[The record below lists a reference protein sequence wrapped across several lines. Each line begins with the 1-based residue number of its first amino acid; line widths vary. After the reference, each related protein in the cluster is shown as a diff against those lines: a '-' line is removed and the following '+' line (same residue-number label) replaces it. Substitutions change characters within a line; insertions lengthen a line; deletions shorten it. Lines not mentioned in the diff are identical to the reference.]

1 MASAQ
6 DVLNVARGEIGQ
18 TGSKYNT
25 AYYGHNSNAPWC
37 CTFLWWCFQQAGMGD
52 MFPKTASVFYAYS
65 ELKAKGY
72 QEIKDWGSAQPG
84 DIAFFKNFGH
94 IAIISANNNGT
105 VSRISGNDWD
115 SNPIHRVLEKSSKR
129 TDLQFYLRPNYS
141 NSSSFIGPIY
151 QPNNGSSDNT
161 ANTPTAIGTVNSS
174 SGSGDVYV
182 ESGDLIIS
190 TDDTNTYNAYDKDDG
205 SILPEMKNAR
215 TNHVEDRIKKLTEKI
230 ENVNKHVQK
239 HDITPFVIFKV
250 NEFELN
256 TRDPDSFNHYAI
268 SMENVKTG
276 IGQGNQFK
284 IKIAYHKHFSNY
296 ESINQLE
303 QALGPL
309 RAGSLI
315 AYDENNIEE
324 TRKSLGKNECSLQYG
339 YITGGQD
346 LITPLY
352 TGLLLKYTVTANKQI
367 VEYTLEGFTGEQIKV
382 DTVNWYPNIR
392 GMEFRKNKV
401 NERVGMGILKWK
413 ANEETLTEE
422 KIQKIAKK
430 LNTEYTDGIVFQ
442 PYLALDCFFQDYN
455 NSVSEDSTKYYLV
468 DCTGKK
474 LHDYTTLEI
483 VRLALCRGQ
492 TPLQYIEY
500 VVGQF
505 KLTET
510 NDYAYKYLQQE
521 KKTSTRFMYELI
533 KDKKDPT
540 KMYVCIDY
548 IDELDED
555 NLDSK
560 VAYDFKGYSTEN
572 NLLVDYNLNYDG
584 TVALSIANNY
594 SDDEEKDENNAIYID
609 RTGMIKKRVSL
620 SKDMFVA
627 GEIDE
632 VLISKQNSWLDK
644 VSTVNDVKMTTLG
657 LPFEITIGTIFRC
670 GVYITDTLHH
680 TSGNCFVTGVTDRI
694 ENNQY
699 LTDFTMIRMP
709 GYNKEILKT
718 SITETESE
726 STDTDKENDEAMVEN
741 TKTTVTNNGE

>member
-6 DVLNVARGEIGQ
+6 DVLNIARGEIGQ

-25 AYYGHNSNAPWC
+25 AFYGHSSSLPWC

-52 MFPKTASVFYAYS
+52 MFPKTASVIDAYS
-65 ELKAKGY
+65 KLKAKGY
-72 QEIKDWGSAQPG
+72 QEIEGWDNAQPG
-84 DIAFFKNFGH
+84 DLAFFKSFGH

-115 SNPIHRVLEKSSKR
+115 SNPTHRVLEKSSKR
-129 TDLQFYLRPNYS
+129 SDLQFYLRPNYS
-141 NSSSFIGPIY
+141 SSSSFIGPIY

-161 ANTPTAIGTVNSS
+161 ANTPTSIGTVSNSGNIS
-174 SGSGDVYV
+174 VPIGDC
-182 ESGDLIIS
+182 IIS
-190 TDDTNTYNAYDKDDG
+190 TNGNDNYDAYDKDDDTV
-205 SILPEMKNAR
+205 LPEMKNAR
-215 TNHVEDRIKKLTEKI
+215 TNHKEDRIKKLTEKI
-230 ENVNKHVQK
+230 ENVNKHVQE
-239 HDITPFVIFKV
+239 HDITPFITFKV
-250 NEFELN
+250 NDFELN
-256 TRDPDSFNHYAI
+256 TRDPDSFKHYAI

-276 IGQGNQFK
+276 VGQGNQFK

-315 AYDENNIEE
+315 AYNVNNIEE
-324 TRKSLGKNECSLQYG
+324 TRKALGKNECSLQYG

-352 TGLLLKYTVTANKQI
+352 TGLLLKYNVTANKQI

-392 GMEFRKNKV
+392 GMSFKTTKT
-401 NERVGMGILKWK
+401 NERVGMGILRWK
-413 ANEETLTEE
+413 HNTEETLTED

-455 NSVSEDSTKYYLV
+455 ESVSEDSTKYYLV

-474 LHDYTTLEI
+474 LHDYNTLEI

-510 NDYAYKYLQQE
+510 TDYAYKYLQQE
-521 KKTSTRFMYELI
+521 KKTSTRFIYELI
-533 KDKKDPT
+533 KDKDDPT
-540 KMYVCIDY
+540 ITYVCIDY

-555 NLDSK
+555 NLKSK

-609 RTGMIKKRVSL
+609 RTGMIKKKVSL

-644 VSTVNDVKMTTLG
+644 ISTVNDVKMTTLG

-680 TSGNCFVTGVTDRI
+680 TSGNCFVTGITDRI

-709 GYNKEILKT
+709 GYNKEILDT

-726 STDTDKENDEAMVEN
+726 STDTDKENDEAIVES
-741 TKTTVTNNGE
+741 TETTATNNGE

>member
-25 AYYGHNSNAPWC
+25 AFYGNNSKAPWC

-52 MFPKTASVFYAYS
+52 MFPKTASVYIEYNLLIS
-65 ELKAKGY
+65 KGY
-72 QEIKDWGSAQPG
+72 TRIDGYSNGQPG
-84 DIAFFKNFGH
+84 DIFFCKDGYNHIGIVESNTDGIITRIEGNTNGDGNNTYRVMRKN
-94 IAIISANNNGT
+94 
-105 VSRISGNDWD
+105 R
-115 SNPIHRVLEKSSKR
+115 PR
-129 TDLQFYLRPNYS
+129 TDFICYVRPFYDKT
-141 NSSSFIGPIY
+141 GPIY
-151 QPNNGSSDNT
+151 NPGYTPSSDSNNT
-161 ANTPTAIGTVNSS
+161 ANTPTSVGTVSNNGDISVP
-174 SGSGDVYV
+174 SGDC
-182 ESGDLIIS
+182 IIS
-190 TDDTNTYNAYDKDDG
+190 TDGTDNYNAYDKDDDTV
-205 SILPEMKNAR
+205 LPEMKNTR
-215 TNHVEDRIKKLTEKI
+215 TNHKEDRIKKLTEKI
-230 ENVNKHVQK
+230 ENVNKHVQE
-239 HDITPFVIFKV
+239 HDITPFIVFRV
-250 NEFELN
+250 NSFELN
-256 TRDPDSFNHYAI
+256 TRDSDSFKHYAI

-276 IGQGNQFK
+276 VGQGNQFK

-324 TRKSLGKNECSLQYG
+324 TRKALGKNECSLQYG

-352 TGLLLKYTVTANKQI
+352 TGLLLKYNVTANKQI

-392 GMEFRKNKV
+392 GMSFKRTKAK
-401 NERVGMGILKWK
+401 ERVGMGILRWK
-413 ANEETLTEE
+413 SNTEETLTEE
-422 KIQKIAKK
+422 QIKQIAKK

-455 NSVSEDSTKYYLV
+455 KSVSEDSTKYYLV

-474 LHDYTTLEI
+474 LHDYNTLEI
-483 VRLALCRGQ
+483 VRLSLCRGQ

-505 KLTET
+505 KLVET
-510 NDYAYKYLQQE
+510 TDYAYKYLQQE
-521 KKTSTRFMYELI
+521 KKTSTRFIYELI
-533 KDKKDPT
+533 KDKDDPT
-540 KMYVCIDY
+540 ITYVCIDY

-555 NLDSK
+555 NLKSK

-670 GVYITDTLHH
+670 GVYITDKLHH
-680 TSGNCFVTGVTDRI
+680 TSGNCFVTGITDRI

-699 LTDFTMIRMP
+699 LTNFTMIRMP
-709 GYNKEILKT
+709 GYNKEILDT

-726 STDTDKENDEAMVEN
+726 STDTDKENDEAMVES
-741 TKTTVTNNGE
+741 TETTVTTNGE